1 MKPKRIDSPIK
12 EREKTPHS
20 NSHSEHKEMSAYII
34 VVLKVII
41 PRPTATAG
49 NFGEMQILRPYV
61 RPTDSETEGGA

>member
-1 MKPKRIDSPIK
+1 
-12 EREKTPHS
+12 
-20 NSHSEHKEMSAYII
+20 MSADIT
-34 VVLKVII
+34 VVLKVVV